1 MNEKIREKVKGLPRS
16 SGVYIMKNNKGEII
30 YVGKAKVLKNRVS
43 QYFQNSQKQ
52 IKVQTMVDN
61 IDDFEYII
69 TPSELDAFILENT
82 LIKKHKPFFNIL
94 LKDGKQYPYIKV
106 NPREDYPKFSVV
118 RKVKQDGAKYFGPYF
133 GKLNAYE
140 LLETIRSAF
149 PLRNCNKSFSVKKK
163 DRPCLNYSIGLCSA
177 PCCRLISQEDYKI
190 LVGKAMQFLN
200 GNEKEIKE
208 VLTEKML
215 NASESENFELAI
227 KLRDRINMIDE
238 LSKKTIVDLAK
249 NEEIDIFCIESD
261 GNFAALN
268 TTIIRAG
275 KILSSQNTN
284 FTQGLPALEES
295 LASYI
300 LQYYSN
306 KLVPKTILTNIPL
319 DFELVANALSLL
331 KGSKVEIIIPQK
343 GVKRRLVEM
352 SIKNANNT
360 LQKEIV
366 KGDDEIFIDMVKEL
380 KFALGLKNLPNRMEC
395 YDISHISGTNKVGSM
410 VVFSF
415 GKPLKSD
422 YRKFKIKTIEGN
434 NDFACLQEVLSR
446 RNEEFDK
453 QKDLSF
459 KKEPDLLVIDGGKGQ
474 LSSVVEQLESTTF
487 KNVPIISLAK
497 RFEEVYTPASKQPIR
512 LTEGSPALRLLQNI
526 RDEAH
531 RFAIT
536 FHRSLRS
543 KKMMEEE

>member
-1 MNEKIREKVKGLPRS
+1 MNEKIKQKVKDLPRS
-16 SGVYIMKNNKGEII
+16 SGVYIMKNDKGEII

-61 IDDFEYII
+61 IADFEYII

-82 LIKKHKPFFNIL
+82 LIKKHQPFFNIL

-106 NPREDYPKFSVV
+106 NPHDAYPKFSVV
-118 RKVKQDGAKYFGPYF
+118 RKVKRDGAKYFGPYF
-133 GKLNAYE
+133 GRLNAYE

-149 PLRNCNKSFSVKKK
+149 PLRDCNKSFAVKNK
-163 DRPCLNYSIGLCSA
+163 DRPCLNYSLGLCSA
-177 PCCRLISQEDYKI
+177 PCCGFISQEEYKN

-208 VLTEKML
+208 ILKKKMEK
-215 NASESENFELAI
+215 ASESENFELAI
-227 KLRDRINMIDE
+227 TLRNRIAMINE
-238 LSKKTIVDLAK
+238 LANKTIVDLAK

-268 TTIIRAG
+268 TTIIRTG

-284 FTQGLPALEES
+284 FTDGLPSLEES

-306 KLVPKTILTNIPL
+306 KLIPKTILTNIPL
-319 DFELVANALSLL
+319 DFELISNALSML
-331 KGSKVEIIIPQK
+331 KGSNVEVIIPQK
-343 GVKRRLVEM
+343 GVKKRLVDM
-352 SIKNANNT
+352 SLKNANNT
-360 LQKEIV
+360 LQKEIS
-366 KGDDEIFIDMVKEL
+366 KGSDEIFIEMVKDL
-380 KFALGLKNLPNRMEC
+380 KFALGLKKLPNRMEC

-434 NDFACLQEVLSR
+434 DDFACLQEVLRR
-446 RNEEFDK
+446 RNAEFDK
-453 QKDLSF
+453 QNDLSF
-459 KKEPDLLVIDGGKGQ
+459 KKEPDLLIIDGGKGQ
-474 LSSVVEQLESTTF
+474 LSSVVEELEKTSF
-487 KNVPIISLAK
+487 KDIPIISLAK
-497 RFEEVYTPASKQPIR
+497 RFEEVYVPHSKTPIR
-512 LTEGSPALRLLQNI
+512 LPEGSLPLRLLQNI

-536 FHRSLRS
+536 FHRELRS
-543 KKMMEEE
+543 KKMIEE

>member
-1 MNEKIREKVKGLPRS
+1 MNEKIRQKVKDLPRS
-16 SGVYIMKNNKGEII
+16 SGVYIMKNDKGEII

-61 IDDFEYII
+61 ISDFEYII

-82 LIKKHKPFFNIL
+82 LIKKHQPFFNIL

-106 NPREDYPKFSVV
+106 NLHDDYPKFSVV
-118 RKVKQDGAKYFGPYF
+118 RKVKRDGAKYFGPYF
-133 GKLNAYE
+133 GRLNAYE
-140 LLETIRSAF
+140 LLEILRSAF

-163 DRPCLNYSIGLCSA
+163 DRPCLNYSLGLCSA
-177 PCCRLISQEDYKI
+177 PCCGLISQEDYKI
-190 LVGKAMQFLN
+190 LVSKAMQFLN
-200 GNEKEIKE
+200 GNEKEIK
-208 VLTEKML
+208 VILKEKMEK
-215 NASESENFELAI
+215 ASESENFELAI
-227 KLRDRINMIDE
+227 TLRDRITMVNE
-238 LSKKTIVDLAK
+238 LANKTIVDLAK
-249 NEEIDIFCIESD
+249 NEEIDIFCIETD
-261 GNFAALN
+261 GNFASLN
-268 TTIIRAG
+268 TTIIRTG

-284 FTQGLPALEES
+284 FTNGLPSLEES

-306 KLVPKTILTNIPL
+306 KLIPKTILTNIPL
-319 DFELVANALSLL
+319 DFELISNALSML
-331 KGSKVEIIIPQK
+331 KGFKVEVVIPQK
-343 GVKRRLVEM
+343 GIKKKLVDM
-352 SIKNANNT
+352 ALKNANNT
-360 LQKEIV
+360 LQKEIS
-366 KGDDEIFIDMVKEL
+366 KGNDEIFIEMVKEL
-380 KFALGLKNLPNRMEC
+380 KFALGLKKLPNRIEC

-434 NDFACLQEVLSR
+434 DDFACLQEVLRR
-446 RNEEFDK
+446 RNAEFDK

-474 LSSVVEQLESTTF
+474 LSSVIEELEKTSF
-487 KNVPIISLAK
+487 KDVPIISLAK
-497 RFEEVYTPASKQPIR
+497 RFEEVYVPLSKTPIR
-512 LTEGSPALRLLQNI
+512 FPEGSLPLRLLQNV

-543 KKMMEEE
+543 KAMIEE

>member
-149 PLRNCNKSFSVKKK
+149 PLRNCNKSFSIKKK

-177 PCCRLISQEDYKI
+177 PCCGLISQEDYKI

-331 KGSKVEIIIPQK
+331 KGSNVEIVIPQK
-343 GVKRRLVEM
+343 GVKRRLIEM
-352 SIKNANNT
+352 SLRNANNT

-446 RNEEFDK
+446 RSEEFDK

-512 LTEGSPALRLLQNI
+512 LPEGSPALRLLQNI

>member
-1 MNEKIREKVKGLPRS
+1 MNEKIRQKVKDLPRS

-61 IDDFEYII
+61 IADFEYII

-82 LIKKHKPFFNIL
+82 LIKKHQPFFNIL

-106 NPREDYPKFSVV
+106 NPHDAYPKFSVV
-118 RKVKQDGAKYFGPYF
+118 RKVKRDGAKYFGPYF
-133 GKLNAYE
+133 GRLNAYE

-149 PLRNCNKSFSVKKK
+149 PLRNCNKSFLVKKK
-163 DRPCLNYSIGLCSA
+163 DRPCLNYSLGLCSA
-177 PCCRLISQEDYKI
+177 PCCGLISQEDYKI

-208 VLTEKML
+208 ILKEKMEK
-215 NASESENFELAI
+215 ASESENFELAI
-227 KLRDRINMIDE
+227 TLRDRISMINE
-238 LSKKTIVDLAK
+238 LANKTIVDLAK
-249 NEEIDIFCIESD
+249 NEEIDIFCVESD

-268 TTIIRAG
+268 TTIIRTG

-284 FTQGLPALEES
+284 FTDGLPSLEES

-319 DFELVANALSLL
+319 DFELVSNALSML
-331 KGSKVEIIIPQK
+331 KGANVEVVIPQK
-343 GVKRRLVEM
+343 GIKKKLVDM
-352 SIKNANNT
+352 SLKNANNT
-360 LQKEIV
+360 LQKEIS
-366 KGDDEIFIDMVKEL
+366 KGGDEIFIEMVKDL
-380 KFALGLKNLPNRMEC
+380 KFALGLKKLPNRMEC

-434 NDFACLQEVLSR
+434 DDFACLQEVLRR
-446 RNEEFDK
+446 RNTEFDK

-474 LSSVVEQLESTTF
+474 LSSVVEELENTSF
-487 KNVPIISLAK
+487 KDVPIISLAK
-497 RFEEVYTPASKQPIR
+497 RFEEVYVPHSKTPIR
-512 LTEGSPALRLLQNI
+512 LPEDSLSLRLLQNI

-543 KKMMEEE
+543 KTMIEK

>member
-1 MNEKIREKVKGLPRS
+1 MSEKIREKVKGLPRS

-149 PLRNCNKSFSVKKK
+149 PLRNCNKSFSIKKK

-177 PCCRLISQEDYKI
+177 PCCGLISQEDYKI

-331 KGSKVEIIIPQK
+331 KGSNVEIVIPQK
-343 GVKRRLVEM
+343 GVKRRLIEM
-352 SIKNANNT
+352 SLKNANNT

-380 KFALGLKNLPNRMEC
+380 KFVLGLKNLPNRMEC

-512 LTEGSPALRLLQNI
+512 LPEGSPALRLLQNI